1 MVWPFGG
8 GQQQQQQPA
17 GTLNLGLANGS
28 QTMNQSAQF
37 GFGQPQQQNPFMAGL
52 GVPQQPVTPQSE
64 LEITAMLQ
72 QSATPVDAWLAGQGF
87 QQMLGVISS
96 LVALNLVEFFR
107 DAKFVDDG
115 KDGLKLDISSL
126 PPPFPTMSIENITA
140 ELSALQQ
147 VSNQAVQASIQR
159 QQQIL
164 MMAQQSMMGG
174 ALSAALQNDSFMEK
188 AGGAAGG
195 LMRGAFGAAT
205 GIR

>member
-8 GQQQQQQPA
+8 QQQQPM
-17 GTLNLGLANGS
+17 GTLNLGLNNGA
-28 QTMNQSAQF
+28 QTMPPQMQQQQNPWAQ
-37 GFGQPQQQNPFMAGL
+37 QQQNPFMTGM
-52 GVPQQPVTPQSE
+52 GVPQQPVAPPSE
-64 LEITAMLQ
+64 LELIAMLQ

-87 QQMLGVISS
+87 QQMLSVVSS

-107 DAKFVDDG
+107 DAKFVDNG
-115 KDGLKLDISSL
+115 KDGLTLDISSL
-126 PPPFPTMSIENITA
+126 PPPFPTMSVENITA

-147 VSNQAVQASIQR
+147 VSNQAVQTSIQR

-164 MMAQQSMMGG
+164 MMSQQSMMGG
-174 ALSAALQNDSFMEK
+174 AFSAAMENDSFMQK

-205 GIR
+205 GMR

>member
-1 MVWPFGG
+1 MMVWPFGG
-8 GQQQQQQPA
+8 GQQQPQNSGA
-17 GTLNLGLANGS
+17 LNLGLANGA
-28 QTMNQSAQF
+28 QTMNQPAQF

-52 GVPQQPVTPQSE
+52 GVPQQPVTPPSE
-64 LEITAMLQ
+64 LEIIAMLQ
-72 QSATPVDAWLAGQGF
+72 QSAVPVDAWLAGQGF
-87 QQMLGVISS
+87 QQMLSVISS
-96 LVALNLVEFFR
+96 LIALNLVEFFR
-107 DAKFVDDG
+107 HAKFIDDG
-115 KDGLKLDISSL
+115 EDGLKVDISSL
-126 PPPFPTMSIENITA
+126 PAPFPTMSIENITA
-140 ELSALQQ
+140 ELSSLQQ
-147 VSNQAVQASIQR
+147 ASNTAVQGSIQR